1 MMENMRMSDRKKR
14 RDFYQDIKRG
24 IQQELFREL
33 DFSKELGEEE
43 LFELIDE
50 KIHRTA
56 LQKGIWLEERKQ
68 MRKEIFQSMRQLDIL
83 QELIENPRITE
94 IMINGKDDIFVE
106 EGGKL
111 FRWENSFDSEEKLNN
126 IIQQM
131 VSGCNR
137 VVNEASPIVDA
148 RLENGSRVNVVL
160 KPIALNGPIVTIRR
174 FPEKP
179 MDMEKLIE
187 LGALQKNHSLF
198 LKKLV
203 LSGYNILISGG
214 TGSGKTTFLNAL
226 SNYIPR
232 EERVVTIEDSA
243 ELQLVS
249 IENLVRLET
258 RNANAEGC
266 LPITIRDL
274 IRTALRMRPDSIKI
288 KKRKSKRNKKCGSV
302 PYTLCKDIL
311 RNVVSF
317 FRIKFIKMIQ
327 KTYYFGTFFHCA
339 FYACGRSALVGGC
352 RKKFFP
358 ERIIFDIQFLDFTDY
373 IFGSSGSGICRK
385 GTGKFINFR
394 LASIHCRSE
403 IRCTVSCIPWLL
415 FQVLLHA
422 IRIIFN
428 GSKYIKNLFVQKVRF
443 NLRHVTCFS
452 ANLHAFWAVIPCR
465 DGSINSFLSAHSHRS
480 AAFAPKDSFQERKII
495 FSFFAE
501 CVLSKLRHN
510 GKISLISHIRLMI
523 SYTDSPLFGRSLYM
537 FLFSINF
544 SLCRTSVHYDP
555 VSAVPFL
562 PRRFFIHDAPFRLK
576 IIVHSS
582 CILDAVRRS
591 KNGI

>member
-1 MMENMRMSDRKKR
+1 MMENMRTSDRKKR

-274 IRTALRMRPDSIKI
+274 IRTALRMRPD
-288 KKRKSKRNKKCGSV
+288 
-302 PYTLCKDIL
+302 
-311 RNVVSF
+311 
-317 FRIKFIKMIQ
+317 
-327 KTYYFGTFFHCA
+327 
-339 FYACGRSALVGGC
+339 
-352 RKKFFP
+352 
-358 ERIIFDIQFLDFTDY
+358 RIIVGEVRGAEAVDLLQAMNTGHDGSLSTGHSNSATDLL
-373 IFGSSGSGICRK
+373 S
-385 GTGKFINFR
+385 R
-394 LASIHCRSE
+394 LE
-403 IRCTVSCIPWLL
+403 TM
-415 FQVLLHA
+415 VLMGMDLPVAA
-422 IRIIFN
+422 IRQQIASAVDLIIHL
-428 GSKYIKNLFVQKVRF
+428 GRLRDKSRKVLEITEVCGYEEPRVRLKPLFVYHYESEKLEKEGELENVAKLQ
-443 NLRHVTCFS
+443 
-452 ANLHAFWAVIPCR
+452 
-465 DGSINSFLSAHSHRS
+465 
-480 AAFAPKDSFQERKII
+480 AAGLDPY
-495 FSFFAE
+495 AE
-501 CVLSKLRHN
+501 S
-510 GKISLISHIRLMI
+510 
-523 SYTDSPLFGRSLYM
+523 
-537 FLFSINF
+537 
-544 SLCRTSVHYDP
+544 
-555 VSAVPFL
+555 
-562 PRRFFIHDAPFRLK
+562 
-576 IIVHSS
+576 
-582 CILDAVRRS
+582 
-591 KNGI
+591 